1 MAQSD
6 NKTRKIIEL
15 DWISLLL
22 ILVLMGFAIYFGV
35 KYYSRN
41 SEATAN
47 EQQHIQKQAI
57 LEYQKDSLQK
67 QIKPLQER
75 IVLLEADVQLAN
87 KNTSDASKTALE
99 YKKKYLEAKATK
111 IPDACDSSEILQSC
125 EKALSINENLV
136 LIMKANVLSY
146 AKLSDTLRLQNT
158 YLSNALTTCDLLVE
172 DQKKEVGDLRKKVR
186 RRGMMNAVIGGI
198 LGGVIIILAVK

>member
-6 NKTRKIIEL
+6 SKPVINYNWLEF
-15 DWISLLL
+15 L
-22 ILVLMGFAIYFGV
+22 ILIVFIGGTVFFGI
-35 KYYSRN
+35 KTSRLT
-41 SEATAN
+41 EKDT
-47 EQQHIQKQAI
+47 QHIQKQAI
-57 LEYQKDSLQK
+57 LEYQKDSLEAS
-67 QIKPLQER
+67 IKLLGER
-75 IVLLEADVQLAN
+75 IELLEADVQLAN
-87 KNTSDASKTALE
+87 NNSSDASKTALE

-158 YLSNALTTCDLLVE
+158 YLSEALDVCSLLTE

-198 LGGVIIILAVK
+198 LGGVIIMLAVK